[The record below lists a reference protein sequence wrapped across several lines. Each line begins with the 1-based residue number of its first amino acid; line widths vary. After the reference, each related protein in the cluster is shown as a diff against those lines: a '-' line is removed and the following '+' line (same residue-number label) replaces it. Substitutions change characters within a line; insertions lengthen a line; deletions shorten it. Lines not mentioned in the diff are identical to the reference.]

1 MNEETKLRHFWRR
14 ADQGWR
20 YTFCASLSAL
30 VTLLF
35 GSVTSLEPMTTA
47 EFVLFAFCIT
57 SRLWY
62 VAAVQSVVEYKYP
75 SWAAKEREAVE

>member
-20 YTFCASLSAL
+20 YTFCASVGAV
-30 VTLLF
+30 VTLLL
-35 GSVTSLEPMTTA
+35 GSIPPSEPLSTV
-47 EFVLFAFCIT
+47 EFFLFAICVT

-62 VAAVQSVVEYKYP
+62 CLAVQSIVEYKYP